1 MGPAFWADRKRSQR
15 MRLSTILASVVGW
28 LRAGY
33 PEQAPKQGYVPLLVL
48 APARLSEADV
58 DAIAD
63 ELIRA
68 GRPVSV
74 DVIRAAITAR
84 SQSQPLDSDIA
95 RISARLVVRGG
106 PSSGQRLW
114 DHGTP
119 RRRLHRAG

>member
-1 MGPAFWADRKRSQR
+1 V
-15 MRLSTILASVVGW
+15 RLSAFLASVAGW

-33 PEQAPKQGYVPLLVL
+33 PEQAPGQGYVPLLAL
-48 APARLSEADV
+48 APARLADADV

-63 ELIRA
+63 ELIRG

-74 DVIRAAITAR
+74 DAIRAAITAR

-95 RISARLVVRGG
+95 RISARLVVRGE
-106 PSSGQRLW
+106 PSSSQTMR
-114 DHGTP
+114 DHGSR

>member
-1 MGPAFWADRKRSQR
+1 

-33 PEQAPKQGYVPLLVL
+33 PEQAPRQGYVPLLAL

-74 DVIRAAITAR
+74 DAIRAAITAR
-84 SQSQPLDSDIA
+84 SQSQPLDSDVA

-106 PSSGQRLW
+106 PSSGQRLR
-114 DHGTP
+114 DHASR

>member
-1 MGPAFWADRKRSQR
+1 

-33 PEQAPKQGYVPLLVL
+33 PEQDPRKGYVPLLAL

-74 DVIRAAITAR
+74 DAIRAAITSR

-95 RISARLVVRGG
+95 WIKCQAR
-106 PSSGQRLW
+106 
-114 DHGTP
+114 
-119 RRRLHRAG
+119 RA

>member
-1 MGPAFWADRKRSQR
+1 

-28 LRAGY
+28 LRADY
-33 PEQAPKQGYVPLLVL
+33 PEQAPRQGYVPLLAL
-48 APARLSEADV
+48 APTRLSEADV

-74 DVIRAAITAR
+74 DAIRAAVTTR

-95 RISARLVVRGG
+95 RINARLVVRGE
-106 PSSGQRLW
+106 PLSGQPMR
-114 DHGTP
+114 DHGP
-119 RRRLHRAG
+119 RRRRLHQAG

>member
-1 MGPAFWADRKRSQR
+1 

-33 PEQAPKQGYVPLLVL
+33 PEQAPRQGYVPLLAL

-74 DVIRAAITAR
+74 DAIQDRITAR
-84 SQSQPLDSDIA
+84 PQTLA
-95 RISARLVVRGG
+95 RSASTNGVSAS
-106 PSSGQRLW
+106 PSRVAHS
-114 DHGTP
+114 
-119 RRRLHRAG
+119 

>member
-1 MGPAFWADRKRSQR
+1 

-33 PEQAPKQGYVPLLVL
+33 PEQDPRKGYVPLLAL

-68 GRPVSV
+68 GRPGSV
-74 DVIRAAITAR
+74 DAIRAAITSR
-84 SQSQPLDSDIA
+84 SQSQPLGSDIA
-95 RISARLVVRGG
+95 WISARLVVRDG
-106 PSSGQRLW
+106 PSSGQTLR
-114 DHGTP
+114 DYGSP

>member
-1 MGPAFWADRKRSQR
+1 
-15 MRLSTILASVVGW
+15 MRLSTIPASVAGW

-33 PEQAPKQGYVPLLVL
+33 PEQAPRQGYVPLLALV
-48 APARLSEADV
+48 PARLFEADV

-68 GRPVSV
+68 GRPTSV
-74 DVIRAAITAR
+74 DAIRAAITAR

-95 RISARLVVRGG
+95 RISSSLVVRGE
-106 PSSGQRLW
+106 PSSGQLMR
-114 DHGTP
+114 DHGSR